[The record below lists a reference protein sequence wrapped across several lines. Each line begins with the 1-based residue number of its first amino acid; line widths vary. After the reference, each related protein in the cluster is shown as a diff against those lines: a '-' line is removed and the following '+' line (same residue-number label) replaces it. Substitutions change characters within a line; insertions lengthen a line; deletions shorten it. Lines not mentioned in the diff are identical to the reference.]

1 MLKRHVGYSARGV
14 GERMLL
20 VDGEVCR
27 VRGHGLT
34 HLLPFPCAFNTPSNV
49 PLSGN
54 TPQSCSRSWD
64 ISDKEI

>member
-34 HLLPFPCAFNTPSNV
+34 GCFLDDDKGSWLAKVC
-49 PLSGN
+49 LR
-54 TPQSCSRSWD
+54 SRGPG
-64 ISDKEI
+64 